1 LFDSLILKKLD
12 KPMRFTLR
20 QISYF
25 VATAETGS
33 ITLASERVNI
43 SQPSISSAIAALED
57 GFGIQLFIRHHA
69 QGLSLTAEG
78 QRFLREA
85 KALLMQAEELQ
96 NAASVIS
103 ARVAGPLDIGCLST
117 LFPLAIPELL
127 SVFKKRHKEARAN
140 AIAGNQAELFELLR
154 AGRIALL
161 LTYDMNLPPDFDFS
175 PLAPLPPYA
184 FVGAGHK
191 FARRRSVALR
201 ELADDNF
208 LLLDLPIRRD
218 YFLALFRQA
227 GVNPNIAGQYAYMD
241 VIRSLV
247 ARGEGYGLANA
258 QPKNLSTLDGR
269 KLVYLSLDDKLTPL
283 HYGIAT
289 LKGLR
294 RMPTA
299 EAFFALCQDLLLDK
313 PLPGSR

>member
-1 LFDSLILKKLD
+1 
-12 KPMRFTLR
+12 MRFTLR

-25 VATAETGS
+25 VATAEAGS
-33 ITLASERVNI
+33 ITLASERVHI
-43 SQPSISSAIAALED
+43 SQPSISSAIASLED

-85 KALLMQAEELQ
+85 KTLLLQAEELQ

-103 ARVAGPLDIGCLST
+103 ARVAGPLDIGALST

-127 SVFKKRHKEARAN
+127 SVFKKRHKDARVN
-140 AIAGNQAELFELLR
+140 AIAGNQMELFESLR

-161 LTYDMNLPPDFDFS
+161 LTYDMNLPPDFDFLS
-175 PLAPLPPYA
+175 LAPLPPYA
-184 FVGAGHK
+184 FVGTGHP
-191 FARRRSVALR
+191 FARRRSVALSD
-201 ELADDNF
+201 LAGDNF
-208 LLLDLPIRRD
+208 LLLDLPISRD
-218 YFLALFRQA
+218 YFLSLFRQA
-227 GVNPNIAGQYAYMD
+227 GVNPNIAGQYPYMD

-269 KLVYLSLDDKLTPL
+269 KLVYLTLEDKLTPL

-294 RMPTA
+294 IMPTA
-299 EAFFALCQDLLLDK
+299 EAFIALCQELLLDK
-313 PLPGSR
+313 PLPGTR